1 MIYFFE
7 QQITK
12 YNTEKKCGFSWTFS
26 APLTEEALYLQQI
39 RPSQKKHLQAMFLQE
54 KQPAFSVQNIYDPK
68 TGLLIN
74 RFYIENF
81 SLFILL
87 PDQLGV
93 NNYNEIIG
101 GDTLESRSAKL
112 MKIKSCIADLQPDFC
127 DFLGS
132 DLQLIKWEAYQKI
145 NFTPNN
151 YLGYQINAT
160 VKRIKN

>member
-1 MIYFFE
+1 MIHFFE

-26 APLTEEALYLQQI
+26 APLTQEALYLQQI
-39 RPSQKKHLQAMFLQE
+39 RQSEKTHLQAMFLQD

-93 NNYNEIIG
+93 NNYNEITGHNIS
-101 GDTLESRSAKL
+101 DSRSAEL
-112 MKIKSCIADLQPDFC
+112 IKIKKCIADLQLDFC
-127 DFLGS
+127 GFIGS
-132 DLQLIKWEAYQKI
+132 DLQLIKWEAHQKI

-160 VKRIKN
+160 VKKLET